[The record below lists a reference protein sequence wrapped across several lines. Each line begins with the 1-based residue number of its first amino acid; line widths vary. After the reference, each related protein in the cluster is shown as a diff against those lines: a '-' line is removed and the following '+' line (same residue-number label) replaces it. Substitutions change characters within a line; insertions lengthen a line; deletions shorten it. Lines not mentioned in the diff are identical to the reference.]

1 MSIKHLQNKGYTII
15 ELMISISVF
24 MVVVIYGMTSLLNAN
39 LVHKKSQDMRQAM
52 DTLSFI
58 MEDMSKNLRTG
69 TTYHCDITQ
78 IGLGLNTPRS
88 CASAGSIAFE
98 SAYGSTVNANDQWA
112 YRIITTDGGATY
124 NISRSTDSG
133 STWIQLNPAEMVITA
148 ASGFSVLGAEAPS
161 ASNQQQPFV
170 TIRLAGSI
178 TYKGVV
184 TPFSLETS
192 VSQRLIDK

>member
-1 MSIKHLQNKGYTII
+1 MVHTRLKNKGYTII

-24 MVVVIYGMTSLLNAN
+24 MVVVIYGMTALLNAN
-39 LVHKKSQDMRQAM
+39 LVHKKSQDLRQAM
-52 DTLSFI
+52 DNLSFI

-69 TTYHCDITQ
+69 STYHCDYTV
-78 IGLGLNTPRS
+78 GTFTNPLS
-88 CASAGSIAFE
+88 CASGGSIAFE
-98 SAYGSTVNANDQWA
+98 SAYGSSTNNADQWI
-112 YRIITTDGGATY
+112 YRIVTSDGGLTY
-124 NISRSTDSG
+124 NISRSTNSG
-133 STWIQLNPAEMVITA
+133 TSWIQLNPPEVVISS

-170 TIRLAGSI
+170 TIRLAGTI
-178 TYKGVV
+178 TYKGVI